1 MFGNMFSRA
10 FLRASHQRDDE
21 LPVGNLFDMIV
32 WGIIFASIPVV
43 MAITGLLDGH
53 APWPFDSR
61 ISSGHSSIAVC
72 IAFVALG
79 AFAHFHYF
87 WGILKAR
94 QAFIYGRKLSMLCIV
109 LAVAYVLVSG
119 VHKLVIA
126 FS

>member
-1 MFGNMFSRA
+1 MFGNAFSRIS
-10 FLRASHQRDDE
+10 LSASHRRDDE
-21 LPVGNLFDMIV
+21 YPVGNLFDMMV
-32 WGIIFASIPVV
+32 WGIIVAAIPVV
-43 MAITGLLDGH
+43 MAIAGLLDGH

-61 ISSGHSSIAVC
+61 TASGHSSIAVC

-79 AFAHFHYF
+79 AFTHFHYF